1 MPFHRQIISLALL
14 AMALA
19 PAGNVC
25 ASWVRP
31 ATRDIRAVV
40 NAGLPAGNVAVYAT
54 YVDSTQPLVNI
65 NGDVLMPPASC
76 TKLLT
81 AAAALKE
88 LGVDY
93 RFRTQFLSD
102 ATPRDGMIGTL
113 YLKGDGDPLLTP
125 EAFWRMAGAL
135 RDNGIRRIAGDIVID
150 TSFFSDDNFP
160 HIDSNEGRAF
170 EAPTGAFSANFNVVE
185 FAIAPGDR
193 PGAPASVVASP
204 AAPYVVIENRVRT
217 GGATRVGVSTRTEA
231 DHEVF
236 TVSGEVTVG
245 SGVSTLAKSVR
256 RPLMYA
262 GSMFAEL
269 ARQHGVVFGGTIRE
283 GAIPSS
289 ARALFD
295 APSPPLATMV
305 REMDKWSSN
314 FIAEQIIK
322 HLGKLRSD
330 RPGSTAQGLVV
341 IRDWL
346 ESIGIPRGTY
356 ELENGSGLSNHTRLT
371 ARQLVTILNAAHNDQ
386 AIGPDLMSS
395 LSILGVDGTMQHWIG
410 ATELRGLLRA
420 KTGTLKGVT
429 ALAGYVPDAHGRL
442 IAFAIM
448 GQHVSIG
455 INEAREGELKIV
467 QAIANSR

>member
-1 MPFHRQIISLALL
+1 MHRQIISLALL
-14 AMALA
+14 VLTLA

-40 NAGLPAGNVAVYAT
+40 HASLPAGNVAVYAT
-54 YVDSTQPLVNI
+54 YVGSTQPLVNI

-93 RFRTQFLSD
+93 RFRTQFASD
-102 ATPRDGMIGTL
+102 TAPRDGAITTL
-113 YLKGDGDPLLTP
+113 YIKGDGNPLLTP

-135 RDNGIRRIAGDIVID
+135 RDNGIRRIEGDIVID
-150 TSFFSDDNFP
+150 DSFFTDDNYP
-160 HIDSNEGRAF
+160 HKDSGEGRPF

-204 AAPYVVIENRVRT
+204 AAPYATIVNHVRT
-217 GGATRVGVSTRTEA
+217 GNITRVGANAQATDDYEI
-231 DHEVF
+231 F
-236 TVSGEVTVG
+236 TIAGEVKLG
-245 SGVSTLAKSVR
+245 SGVATLAKSVK

-269 ARQHGVVFGGTIRE
+269 ARQHGVFFS
-283 GAIPSS
+283 GAIKKGAAPSS
-289 ARALFD
+289 AHELFNV
-295 APSPPLATMV
+295 PSPPLSTMV

-322 HLGKLRSD
+322 HLGNHRSD

-346 ESIGIPRGTY
+346 ESIGIRRDTY
-356 ELENGSGLSNHTRLT
+356 ELENGSGLSNRTRLT
-371 ARQLVTILNAAHNDQ
+371 ARQLVTILNAAHADQ
-386 AIGPDLMSS
+386 AIGPDFMSS
-395 LSILGVDGTMQHWIG
+395 LSILGVDGTMQH
-410 ATELRGLLRA
+410 
-420 KTGTLKGVT
+420 
-429 ALAGYVPDAHGRL
+429 
-442 IAFAIM
+442 
-448 GQHVSIG
+448 
-455 INEAREGELKIV
+455 
-467 QAIANSR
+467 